1 MNEFPVRTGHQ
12 LPQLLRAYRKQSGMT
27 QSEVARR
34 LGVTQQN
41 LSALERNADKVSA
54 DRLVELLNILG
65 VELVL
70 RKAGAVVEDSTPLA
84 SDDAS
89 W

>member
-1 MNEFPVRTGHQ
+1 MSEFPVRTGHQ
-12 LPQLLRAYRKQSGMT
+12 LPELLQAYRKQSGMT

-41 LSALERNADKVSA
+41 LSSLERNADKVSA
-54 DRLVELLNILG
+54 ERLIELLNILG

-70 RKAGAVVEDSTPLA
+70 RKIEAAPSDSLA
-84 SDDAS
+84 SPLDTPQ

>member
-1 MNEFPVRTGHQ
+1 MSEFPVRTGRQ
-12 LPQLLRAYRKQSGMT
+12 LPELLQAYRKQSGLT

-41 LSALERNADKVSA
+41 LSSLERNADKVSA
-54 DRLVELLNILG
+54 ERLIELLNILG

-70 RKAGAVVEDSTPLA
+70 RKIEAAPSDALA
-84 SDDAS
+84 SPSDTPQ

>member
-1 MNEFPVRTGHQ
+1 M
-12 LPQLLRAYRKQSGMT
+12 
-27 QSEVARR
+27 
-34 LGVTQQN
+34 TQQN
-41 LSALERNADKVSA
+41 LSSLERNADKVSA

-70 RKAGAVVEDSTPLA
+70 RKADDALSKSDTPP

>member
-1 MNEFPVRTGHQ
+1 MSEFPVRTGHQ
-12 LPQLLRAYRKQSGMT
+12 LPQLLQAYRKQSGMT
-27 QSEVARR
+27 QTEVARR

-41 LSALERNADKVSA
+41 LSSLERNADKVSA

-70 RKAGAVVEDSTPLA
+70 RKADDTLPKSDIPP

>member
-1 MNEFPVRTGHQ
+1 MSEFPVRTGHQ
-12 LPQLLRAYRKQSGMT
+12 LPQLLQAYRKQSGMT
-27 QSEVARR
+27 QTEVARR
-34 LGVTQQN
+34 LGVTQQS
-41 LSALERNADKVSA
+41 LSSLERNADKVSA

-70 RKAGAVVEDSTPLA
+70 RKADDALSKSDTPP

>member
-1 MNEFPVRTGHQ
+1 MSEFPVRTGRQ
-12 LPQLLRAYRKQSGMT
+12 LPELLQAYRKQSGLT

-41 LSALERNADKVSA
+41 LSSLERNADKVSA
-54 DRLVELLNILG
+54 ERLIELLNILG

-70 RKAGAVVEDSTPLA
+70 RKIEASPSDALA
-84 SDDAS
+84 SPSDTPQ

>member
-1 MNEFPVRTGHQ
+1 MSEFPVRTGHQ
-12 LPQLLRAYRKQSGMT
+12 LPELLQAYRKQSGMT

-41 LSALERNADKVSA
+41 LSSLERNADKVSA
-54 DRLVELLNILG
+54 ERLIELLNILG

-70 RKAGAVVEDSTPLA
+70 RKIEAVPSDSLA
-84 SDDAS
+84 SPLDTPQ

>member
-1 MNEFPVRTGHQ
+1 MSEFPVRTGRQ
-12 LPQLLRAYRKQSGMT
+12 LPELLQAYRKQSGLT

-41 LSALERNADKVSA
+41 LSSLERNADKVSA
-54 DRLVELLNILG
+54 ERLIELLNILG

-70 RKAGAVVEDSTPLA
+70 RKIEAAPSDVLA
-84 SDDAS
+84 SPPDTPQ

>member
-1 MNEFPVRTGHQ
+1 MSEFPVRTGRQ
-12 LPQLLRAYRKQSGMT
+12 LPQLLQAYRKQSGLT
-27 QSEVARR
+27 QTEVARR

-41 LSALERNADKVSA
+41 LSSLERNADKVSA

-70 RKAGAVVEDSTPLA
+70 RKADNALPKSDTFP

>member
-1 MNEFPVRTGHQ
+1 MSEFPVRTGRQ
-12 LPQLLRAYRKQSGMT
+12 LPELLQAYRKQSGLT

-41 LSALERNADKVSA
+41 LSSLERNADKVSA
-54 DRLVELLNILG
+54 ERLIELLNILG

-70 RKAGAVVEDSTPLA
+70 RKIEAAPSDALA
-84 SDDAS
+84 SPSDTLQ

>member
-1 MNEFPVRTGHQ
+1 MSEFPVRTGHQ
-12 LPQLLRAYRKQSGMT
+12 LPQLLQAYRKQSGMT
-27 QSEVARR
+27 QTEVARR

-41 LSALERNADKVSA
+41 LSSLERNADKVSA

-70 RKAGAVVEDSTPLA
+70 RKADNARPSSDTPPP
-84 SDDAS
+84 DDAS

>member
-1 MNEFPVRTGHQ
+1 MSEFPVRTGHQ
-12 LPQLLRAYRKQSGMT
+12 LPQLLQAYRKQSGMT
-27 QSEVARR
+27 QTEVARR
-34 LGVTQQN
+34 LGVTQQS
-41 LSALERNADKVSA
+41 LSSLERNADKVSA

-70 RKAGAVVEDSTPLA
+70 RRADDTLSKRDTPP